1 MNRLTSY
8 VRRCIDD
15 YAMID
20 AGDRIAV
27 GVSGG
32 KDSLALLCALA
43 NLRRFYPKPFEL
55 SAITI
60 HMGMDDM
67 DFSPVAA
74 LCKELSVPYTLVKTE
89 IQKVVF
95 EERNEKNPCS
105 LCARM
110 RKGVLNEKLLE
121 QGITKVALGH
131 HFDDAVETFFMSL
144 FYEGRLS
151 CFRPLTFMDRKGVTQ
166 IRPLLYV
173 TEEQLRS
180 FAERY
185 ALPVIRNTCPMDGA
199 SRRQDI
205 KELVEKL
212 SEEFPDLKS
221 KVFGAIRRLP
231 LAGWGEAREKE

>member
-8 VRRCIDD
+8 VRRCVDD
-15 YAMID
+15 YEMIES
-20 AGDRIAV
+20 GDRIAV

-32 KDSLALLCALA
+32 KDSLALLCALS

-55 SAITI
+55 RAITI
-60 HMGMDDM
+60 HMGMEDM
-67 DFSPVAA
+67 DFRPVAE
-74 LCKELSVPYTLVKTE
+74 LCEKLSVPYTLVKTE

-95 EERNEKNPCS
+95 EDRSEKNPCS

-144 FYEGRLS
+144 FYEGRLN
-151 CFRPLTFMDRKGVTQ
+151 CFRPLTFMDRTGVTQ

-173 TEEQLRS
+173 SEEQLRS

-185 ALPVIRNTCPMDGA
+185 DLPVIKNTCPMDGA
-199 SRRQDI
+199 SRRQEV
-205 KELVEKL
+205 KELVERL
-212 SEEFPDLKS
+212 SADYPDLKS
-221 KVFGAIRRLP
+221 KVFGAMKRLP
-231 LAGWGEAREKE
+231 LAGWGGPEKSE